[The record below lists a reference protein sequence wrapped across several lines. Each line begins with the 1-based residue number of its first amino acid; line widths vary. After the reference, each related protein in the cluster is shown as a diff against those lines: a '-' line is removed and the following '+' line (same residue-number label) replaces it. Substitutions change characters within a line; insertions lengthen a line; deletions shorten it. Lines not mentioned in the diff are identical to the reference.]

1 MRKKTIEVK
10 RELNVLGR
18 HVDCVSK
25 PTQHEVMEKVCENMS
40 DGERYIKHFVVS
52 ETETNDRKPAFFVEP
67 GDLPL
72 RNVIYKA
79 EIYYERS
86 E

>member
-1 MRKKTIEVK
+1 
-10 RELNVLGR
+10 
-18 HVDCVSK
+18 
-25 PTQHEVMEKVCENMS
+25 MEKVCENMS